1 MVLAQYLPDLT
12 ASSYA
17 LQLMVY
23 HALVGVAAGV
33 LLISLGWGRTL
44 FGGLLLA
51 YALLGTAILGYAA
64 WSGQSSG
71 SLIGAWRVASVLG
84 LGMLSLALV
93 WKFKNDPGPRQSLV
107 AVAGVWALGI
117 VVEDL
122 AMQAHGAPDLR
133 AMHVLFCVFVLL
145 LWLVLTGR
153 VHWVHMPMDYR
164 PLASSAHGPGFGKL
178 SGFGLSTQAHTT
190 HTYALAAVADERKR
204 IAQDIH
210 DGVGSQL
217 VGLIASL
224 DATSPV
230 HKRLHVALECCLMDL
245 KMAVDNMDIA
255 NTNIFDSLGSLRYR
269 FTPSLQR
276 AGIRMV
282 WRVDTAG
289 PLLALPQPS
298 VAHVMRIA
306 QECLANV
313 LMHSQ
318 AKTVRLICRYEL
330 APPRMLLEVQDDG
343 VGMVHNQDG
352 ACVGKGLSGMRER
365 AHSLGAK
372 IEMDTKT
379 GFGMRVR
386 LQVPVHKQMHWPKP
400 IDSCIHPAS
409 PSRPPPRQ

>member
-1 MVLAQYLPDLT
+1 MFLYQYLPDT
-12 ASSYA
+12 VASNYA
-17 LQLMVY
+17 LQLLAY
-23 HALVGVAAGV
+23 HALVAAVAGV
-33 LLISLGWGRTL
+33 LLRCLGWGRTL

-51 YALLGTAILGYAA
+51 YAVLGAAMLGYAA
-64 WSGQSSG
+64 WLGHSSG
-71 SLIGAWRVASVLG
+71 ALIAIWRAASVLCM
-84 LGMLSLALV
+84 GMLSLGLL

-122 AMQAHGAPDLR
+122 VMQAHGAPEVR
-133 AMHVLFCVFVLL
+133 AMHGLFGVFVLL
-145 LWLVLTGR
+145 LWLLLTGR
-153 VHWVHMPMDYR
+153 VRWAHMPMAYG
-164 PLASSAHGPGFGKL
+164 PLASSAQGSGFGNL

-224 DATSPV
+224 DTNSPL
-230 HKRLHVALECCLMDL
+230 HKRLHLGLECCLLDL
-245 KMAVDNMDIA
+245 KMTVDNMDGG
-255 NTNIFDSLGSLRYR
+255 NTNIFEALGSLRYR
-269 FTPSLQR
+269 FAPSLQR

-289 PLLALPQPS
+289 PLLALPQAG
-298 VAHVMRIA
+298 VAHVRRIA

-318 AKTVRLICRYEL
+318 AKTVRVICRYEF

-343 VGMVHNQDG
+343 VGMVQEQDG
-352 ACVGKGLSGMRER
+352 ACVGKGLPGIRER

-372 IEMDTKT
+372 LEIDTKQ
-379 GFGMRVR
+379 GFGTRVR
-386 LQVPVHKQMHWPKP
+386 LQVPVRKQMHWPKP
-400 IDSCIHPAS
+400 IESYIHPAS
-409 PSRPPPRQ
+409 P